1 MLSILIIFIKF
12 LILVLAISAF
22 CGVLAFFKDLRN
34 FKSEKQ
40 MSLPRRKLIQAI
52 LDEQT
57 MTDSSETAEVKDGE
71 VNAI

>member
-1 MLSILIIFIKF
+1 MLSILTIFIKF
-12 LILVLAISAF
+12 LMLVLAISAF
-22 CGVLAFFKDLRN
+22 CGVLAFFKDLHN

-57 MTDSSETAEVKDGE
+57 LTETAEVKDGE
-71 VNAI
+71 VNAV